1 MYSVSLGCFG
11 TKYTIMSSYLMSNF
25 ARNLLMFMITDEL
38 RSLCPLLKSCMAI
51 DLDLKGMDVHA
62 AIREEG
68 QWFLCYLER

>member
-1 MYSVSLGCFG
+1 
-11 TKYTIMSSYLMSNF
+11 MSNF